1 MVWFICSRQLPIN
14 KFFTAGV
21 DIKLQCASPTAHLH
35 WCVTFLVSGLKQLT
49 LATSH
54 FREGTVFWLHQ
65 QATISS
71 VALDITHF
79 HISTY
84 QFPKSE
90 FQKQFSKSKPSVPVS
105 ASRSHSS
112 QVKWHPLTYSFFPH
126 LQHQLAMGE
135 RHYSDLFHPF
145 SICTGVYSQW
155 DHLKSYFS
163 GQEQLLYN
171 LNPSTKP
178 LPLCHLS

>member
-54 FREGTVFWLHQ
+54 FRDGTVFWLHQ

-112 QVKWHPLTYSFFPH
+112 QVKWHPLTD
-126 LQHQLAMGE
+126 LQFLSPSSTPVGNGRKALLG
-135 RHYSDLFHPF
+135 SLPPLFHMY
-145 SICTGVYSQW
+145 GR
-155 DHLKSYFS
+155 
-163 GQEQLLYN
+163 LLSMRPPKE
-171 LNPSTKP
+171 L
-178 LPLCHLS
+178 LL